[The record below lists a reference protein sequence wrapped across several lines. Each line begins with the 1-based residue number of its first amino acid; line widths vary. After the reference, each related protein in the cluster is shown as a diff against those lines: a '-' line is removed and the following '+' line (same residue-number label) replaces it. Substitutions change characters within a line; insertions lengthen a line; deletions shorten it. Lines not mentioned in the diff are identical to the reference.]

1 MINLFLSL
9 SNNDHY
15 RHVLFL
21 FLYHISWTEDMIIAD
36 LNWYLKIGH
45 YCFKVIQIFY
55 DEEDHAAQVLADE
68 AERQDRSFGQ
78 ETHDP
83 LPR

>member
-1 MINLFLSL
+1 
-9 SNNDHY
+9 
-15 RHVLFL
+15 
-21 FLYHISWTEDMIIAD
+21 MIIAD

-78 ETHDP
+78 EAHDHI
-83 LPR
+83 PR